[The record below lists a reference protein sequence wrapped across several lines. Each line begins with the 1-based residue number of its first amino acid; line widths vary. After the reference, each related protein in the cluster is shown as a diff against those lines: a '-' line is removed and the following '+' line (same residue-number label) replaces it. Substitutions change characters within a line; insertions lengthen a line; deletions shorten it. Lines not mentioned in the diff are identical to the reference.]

1 MSETGHPDPKV
12 DKKRRY
18 LSFLHEIPLVRELL
32 ISSPDDARL
41 PKTEGGRSPEKGDS
55 NMSDLVQ
62 EIQISLRSLMRRPPY
77 SGLAI
82 LTLGSGIGT
91 TPAMISTKLFGIAPG
106 YHQKGL

>member
-1 MSETGHPDPKV
+1 M
-12 DKKRRY
+12 
-18 LSFLHEIPLVRELL
+18 
-32 ISSPDDARL
+32 
-41 PKTEGGRSPEKGDS
+41 TEGGRSPKKGDS

-91 TPAMISTKLFGIAPG
+91 TPAMISTKFFDIAPG